1 MTTPTHS
8 RLGYI
13 AVALLFFLLGVLATR
28 WLSSSDEPSP
38 QTGDDGGVKLVI
50 DAGSIELLPDASLR
64 LDLPRGFDA
73 SEPTGR

>member
-13 AVALLFFLLGVLATR
+13 VVALLFFLLGVLATR
-28 WLSSSDEPSP
+28 WLSTSDEPTP
-38 QTGDDGGVKLVI
+38 QTADDGGVKLVI
-50 DAGSIELLPDASLR
+50 DAGGIELLPDASLR

-73 SEPTGR
+73 SEPTSK